1 MWKEGV
7 VLGVLPPSDPCEG
20 SLQLSLFPEMEME
33 ETRIKVKGKSKKEV
47 WRVKLEKSLRLK
59 RNDILLLASRHGA
72 KNVRIFGS
80 AARGEAGPESDVDF
94 LVKME
99 DGRSLLDLS
108 ALVADLQDILGR
120 KVDVVSEDGLYWL
133 LRRKILKEAKP
144 L

>member
-1 MWKEGV
+1 
-7 VLGVLPPSDPCEG
+7 
-20 SLQLSLFPEMEME
+20 
-33 ETRIKVKGKSKKEV
+33 
-47 WRVKLEKSLRLK
+47 VKLEKSLRKK

>member
-1 MWKEGV
+1 M
-7 VLGVLPPSDPCEG
+7 
-20 SLQLSLFPEMEME
+20 
-33 ETRIKVKGKSKKEV
+33 
-47 WRVKLEKSLRLK
+47 KLEKSLRLK

>member
-1 MWKEGV
+1 VE
-7 VLGVLPPSDPCEG
+7 
-20 SLQLSLFPEMEME
+20 
-33 ETRIKVKGKSKKEV
+33 
-47 WRVKLEKSLRLK
+47 LEKSLRLK

-80 AARGEAGPESDVDF
+80 AARGEAVQESDVDF

-120 KVDVVSEDGLYWL
+120 RVDVVSEDGLYWL

>member
-1 MWKEGV
+1 
-7 VLGVLPPSDPCEG
+7 
-20 SLQLSLFPEMEME
+20 
-33 ETRIKVKGKSKKEV
+33 
-47 WRVKLEKSLRLK
+47 
-59 RNDILLLASRHGA
+59 
-72 KNVRIFGS
+72 
-80 AARGEAGPESDVDF
+80 VDF

-99 DGRSLLDLS
+99 DGRSLLDIS